1 MDFRSAC
8 QGAVI
13 LIASV
18 ILVYLA
24 VDYYKR
30 HNKSS
35 AVEKFETYAPLENA
49 EMDPPSSDP
58 AAVTEKITADP
69 QELTVDQKKTAKQPR
84 DCFPKDQLSPQD
96 LLPKNA
102 ANSKWAMA
110 NPAGQGDVKNMNFL
124 SAGYHMGVNSIGST
138 LRNANMQ
145 IRSEP
150 PNPQLKVSPWLQ
162 TTIEPDMNRRPLEI
176 NGC

>member
-1 MDFRSAC
+1 MDFRSVC

-30 HNKSS
+30 HNSS
-35 AVEKFETYAPLENA
+35 KVEKFENYAPLEDA
-49 EMDPPSSDP
+49 PLDTPSKDPV
-58 AAVTEKITADP
+58 AVTENITADP
-69 QELTVDQKKTAKQPR
+69 QELSVEQQKAAKQPR

-102 ANSKWAMA
+102 ANTKWAMA

-124 SAGYHMGVNSIGST
+124 SAGYHMGINSIGST

-150 PNPQLKVSPWLQ
+150 PNPQVKVSPWLQ